1 MCAVCIRYL
10 FRKQVIKFVGE
21 KYKSSVIVL
30 RCLTGS
36 ELHLHCEKKC
46 QFCAQW
52 ICVTY
57 HKKLKE
63 GHIPNQSMA
72 NNLKLATQ
80 PTFLSELN
88 PLEQHLVSRVIP
100 FMKIVTL
107 PKSLQKGVKGPV
119 ICVPANMKSVNHL
132 PRTLSDSALIKLKLK
147 RNLNFKSYHM
157 FMTVSSSRI
166 KKSLKYLVKHNP
178 YYADVTLGE

>member
-1 MCAVCIRYL
+1 MINRTLSKCKSDKIIKDFQKACRLLPVYMCAVCNRYL

-36 ELHLHCEKKC
+36 ELHLPCEKKC

-72 NNLKLATQ
+72 NNLKQATQ
-80 PTFLSELN
+80 TTFLSELN

-107 PKSLQKGVKGPV
+107 PKSLQK
-119 ICVPANMKSVNHL
+119 
-132 PRTLSDSALIKLKLK
+132 
-147 RNLNFKSYHM
+147 
-157 FMTVSSSRI
+157 
-166 KKSLKYLVKHNP
+166 
-178 YYADVTLGE
+178 E